1 MQSRDRILA
10 ALNGDGMD
18 RIPIMEI
25 GIWPETLE
33 RWQNEGLPKGVSP
46 HDYLG
51 FDKLELLTYDGSLQ
65 LKEEIIEED
74 DETRVYTDG
83 DGCRYKAWKK
93 KQGSPHLIESSV
105 KDTSDWKRLRDNL
118 KADFSRF
125 EKVKKEPVF
134 GLDRDK
140 SQCDAYKSS
149 IENNMFNVIIPTEP
163 CWYYLRLL
171 GEEEALIT
179 MATDPDFVEEIISDY
194 NEFNI
199 SMIEMMYQRDYRF
212 DAMWVFS
219 DLCYKNG
226 MLFSPK
232 FFRERVLPYQ
242 KRFFKFCRDKGMKV
256 IYHSDGY
263 IKDLLPLL
271 IEAGIDCIQPLEARA
286 GNNVIEYSKLY
297 ADKISFIGNINADI
311 LASGE
316 KNMIFD
322 EIGTKVSSA
331 KETRRYLFHS
341 DHSVPPTVSF
351 DNYCY
356 AIELAKKFGR
366 Y

>member
-1 MQSRDRILA
+1 MQSRERILA
-10 ALNGDGMD
+10 ALNGKDMD

-33 RWQNEGLPKGVSP
+33 RWHSEGLPQWIAP

-51 FDKLELLTYDGSLQ
+51 LDKLELLAYDGSLK

-74 DETRVYTDG
+74 DESKIFTDG

-105 KDTSDWKRLRDNL
+105 KDINDWKKLRDNL

-125 EKVKKEPVF
+125 EEVKKEPVF

-140 SQCDAYKSS
+140 NQCDTYKSS
-149 IENNMFNVIIPTEP
+149 IDNNIFTVIVPTEP

-179 MATDPDFVEEIISDY
+179 IALNPDFVEEIISDY

-199 SMIEMMYQRDYRF
+199 AMIESIYQKGYRF

-232 FFRERVLPYQ
+232 FYRERVLPYQ
-242 KRFFKFCRDKGMKV
+242 KRFFNFCSDKGMKV

-271 IEAGIDCIQPLEARA
+271 VEAGIDCIQPLEARA
-286 GNNVIEYSKLY
+286 GNNVIEYGSLY
-297 ADKISFIGNINADI
+297 ADKISFMGNINADI
-311 LASGE
+311 LATE
-316 KNMIFD
+316 KKLIFD
-322 EIGTKVSSA
+322 EVSTKVSNA

-356 AIELAKKFGR
+356 AIELAKKFGQ